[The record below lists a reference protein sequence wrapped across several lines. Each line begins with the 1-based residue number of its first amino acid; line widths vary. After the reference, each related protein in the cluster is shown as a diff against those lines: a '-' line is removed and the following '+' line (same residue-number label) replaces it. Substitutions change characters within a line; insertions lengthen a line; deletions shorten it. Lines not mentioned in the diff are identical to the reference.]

1 MKRGISIGTVVIIGV
16 ILWWLAQRQRQV
28 KAAPIEGV
36 EAVSPPDQPLRVI
49 DRAFVGERLI
59 CPQAVGM
66 DTPYY
71 DAKSGQWKCGPGPEA
86 SGLRRV

>member
-1 MKRGISIGTVVIIGV
+1 MKGNIGTLVIIGV

-36 EAVSPPDQPLRVI
+36 EI
-49 DRAFVGERLI
+49 DRAFVGERPR

-71 DAKSGQWKCGPGPEA
+71 DAESGQWKCGPGPDA